1 MGQGYSIAPCL
12 TIGAPLGRR
21 VLPGYRNGM
30 HTISSLR
37 KALGL
42 TTTNQVRNRIEAV
55 RDVLEPHL
63 RRGPNNQILLSDDGF
78 AVLRQ
83 VQELYDS
90 GLTMTEAS
98 DVIRAT
104 TLYQRP
110 ITDTVLPGF
119 AHTQTTPSEGGGTLV
134 RILQDEIRFLRNRL
148 AGLEGNLTRS
158 ATPLLDTGEPPWW
171 APLREDLDVA

>member
-1 MGQGYSIAPCL
+1 
-12 TIGAPLGRR
+12 
-21 VLPGYRNGM
+21 M
-30 HTISSLR
+30 HTVSSLR

-63 RRGPNNQILLSDDGF
+63 RRGPNNQILLSDDGL

-98 DVIRAT
+98 DVVRAT
-104 TLYQRP
+104 ALYQQP
-110 ITDTVLPGF
+110 PATKVSPGL
-119 AHTQTTPSEGGGTLV
+119 AQHLTMPGEGGGAPM
-134 RILQDEIRFLRNRL
+134 RILQDEVRFLRNRL
-148 AGLEGNLTRS
+148 AELEGGLVRS
-158 ATPLLDTGEPPWW
+158 ASPASGPEETLWW
-171 APLREDLDVA
+171 MPLREDLDGA